1 MKRRNTKRL
10 LRIITIILAFL
21 TLISIILLIISPKDV
36 IETTTEIISVIVGV
50 VALAVAIIS
59 QISANKEECRL
70 RGIISD
76 LHGIIKNNQKDIQ
89 LDAEMNHKLDE
100 LLQLNHKGKKH

>member
-1 MKRRNTKRL
+1 MKRRHTKRL
-10 LRIITIILAFL
+10 LQIITIILAFL

-59 QISANKEECRL
+59 QISANKEERRL

-100 LLQLNHKGKKH
+100 LLQLNHKEKK